1 MTGVG
6 ALTAYTGAILLGALA
21 GGALPLFAS
30 VRRSDLLLS
39 FSAGVML
46 GAAFFHMLPEAV
58 ERGGTAVVPFVV
70 VGFLLL
76 YLLERF
82 VLVHVCAEPGP
93 NRRLSTAG
101 APLPH
106 HPDERDHEHHG
117 QADPDGTGCEVHT
130 LGIAAWLGLSAHTL
144 VDGFALAA
152 ASVTAELGLLVFLA
166 ILAHKVP
173 NAFSLSTILLSEGY
187 SRGRAVAMNAAFALM
202 VPLGAGVYV
211 VLRDAVHVE
220 RFTALALAASAGTFL
235 HLSLS
240 DILPDLHRRG
250 ATRWRLSAAL
260 VAGVAV
266 MAALTLLR
274 HDPERQETRAGAAA
288 GAPTRPAAAASGR

>member
-1 MTGVG
+1 VNG
-6 ALTAYTGAILLGALA
+6 AAALSIYTGAILVGALA

-58 ERGGTAVVPFVV
+58 EGGGAAVVPFVLA
-70 VGFLLL
+70 GFLFL

-93 NRRLSTAG
+93 NERLSTAG

-106 HPDERDHEHHG
+106 HEGEPAAEHARHVHVHAG
-117 QADPDGTGCEVHT
+117 ASEGTGCDVHT
-130 LGIAAWLGLSAHTL
+130 LGLAAWLGMSAHTV
-144 VDGFALAA
+144 VDGFALGA
-152 ASVTAELGLLVFLA
+152 ASVQPELGALVFLA

-173 NAFSLSTILLSEGY
+173 NSFSLSTILLSEGY
-187 SRGRAVAMNAAFALM
+187 SRARAVWMNAAFALM
-202 VPLGAGVYV
+202 VPVGAGLYV
-211 VLRDAVHVE
+211 VLRELVHAE
-220 RFTALALAASAGTFL
+220 RFTALALAVSAGTFL

-250 ATRWRLSAAL
+250 ASKWRLSAAM
-260 VAGVAV
+260 VAGVAL
-266 MAALTLLR
+266 MGALSLLR
-274 HDPERQETRAGAAA
+274 HGH
-288 GAPTRPAAAASGR
+288 

>member
-1 MTGVG
+1 MSG
-6 ALTAYTGAILLGALA
+6 AGTLSLYTGAILLGALA

-58 ERGGTAVVPFVV
+58 ERGGSAVVPFAV
-70 VGFLLL
+70 VGFLFL

-106 HPDERDHEHHG
+106 HEHEHEHVHHG
-117 QADPDGTGCEVHT
+117 QAEPDPDGTGCDVHT
-130 LGIAAWLGLSAHTL
+130 LGVAAWVGLSAHT
-144 VDGFALAA
+144 VIDGFALAA
-152 ASVTAELGLLVFLA
+152 ASVTPELGLLVFLA

-173 NAFSLSTILLSEGY
+173 NAFSLSAILLSEGY
-187 SRGRAVAMNAAFALM
+187 SRGRAVAMNAAFAVM
-202 VPLGAGVYV
+202 VPVGAGVYV
-211 VLRDAVHVE
+211 LVRQLVHVE
-220 RFTALALAASAGTFL
+220 RFTAIALAASAGTFL

-250 ATRWRLSAAL
+250 ASRWRLSVAL
-260 VAGVAV
+260 VAGVAM

-274 HDPERQETRAGAAA
+274 HD
-288 GAPTRPAAAASGR
+288 

>member
-1 MTGVG
+1 MSG
-6 ALTAYTGAILLGALA
+6 AGTLSLYTGAILLGALA

-58 ERGGTAVVPFVV
+58 ERGGSAVVPFAV
-70 VGFLLL
+70 VGFLFL

-106 HPDERDHEHHG
+106 HAHEHEHVHHG
-117 QADPDGTGCEVHT
+117 QAEPDPDGTGCDVHT
-130 LGIAAWLGLSAHTL
+130 LGVAAWVGLSAHT
-144 VDGFALAA
+144 VIDGFALAA
-152 ASVTAELGLLVFLA
+152 ASVTPELGLLVFLA

-173 NAFSLSTILLSEGY
+173 NAFSLSAILLSEGY
-187 SRGRAVAMNAAFALM
+187 SRGRAVAMNAAFAVM
-202 VPLGAGVYV
+202 VPVGAGVYV
-211 VLRDAVHVE
+211 LVRQLVHVE
-220 RFTALALAASAGTFL
+220 RFTAIALAASAGTFL

-250 ATRWRLSAAL
+250 ASRWRLSVAL
-260 VAGVAV
+260 VAGVAM

-274 HDPERQETRAGAAA
+274 HD
-288 GAPTRPAAAASGR
+288 

>member
-6 ALTAYTGAILLGALA
+6 TLSLYTGAILLGALA

-58 ERGGTAVVPFVV
+58 ERGGSAVVPFAV
-70 VGFLLL
+70 VGFLFL

-106 HPDERDHEHHG
+106 HADEHEHVHHG
-117 QADPDGTGCEVHT
+117 QAEPDPDGTGCDVHT
-130 LGIAAWLGLSAHTL
+130 LGVAAWVGLSAHTV

-152 ASVTAELGLLVFLA
+152 ASVSPELGLLVFLA

-173 NAFSLSTILLSEGY
+173 NAFSLSAILLSEGY
-187 SRGRAVAMNAAFALM
+187 SRGKAVAMNAAFAVM
-202 VPLGAGVYV
+202 VPVGAGLYV
-211 VLRDAVHVE
+211 VLRELVQVQ
-220 RFTALALAASAGTFL
+220 RFTAVALAASAGTFL

-250 ATRWRLSAAL
+250 TSRWRLSVAL
-260 VAGVAV
+260 VVGVAA
-266 MAALTLLR
+266 MGALTLLR
-274 HDPERQETRAGAAA
+274 HE
-288 GAPTRPAAAASGR
+288 

>member
-1 MTGVG
+1 MTSVG
-6 ALTAYTGAILLGALA
+6 ALSLYTGAILLGALA
-21 GGALPLFAS
+21 GGALPLFATF
-30 VRRSDLLLS
+30 RRSDLLLS

-58 ERGGTAVVPFVV
+58 ERGGSAVVPFVV
-70 VGFLLL
+70 FGFLVL

-106 HPDERDHEHHG
+106 HDDEHDHEHHG
-117 QADPDGTGCEVHT
+117 HPDPDGTGCDVHT
-130 LGIAAWLGLSAHTL
+130 LGVAAWIGMSAHTL

-152 ASVTAELGLLVFLA
+152 ASVTPQLGLLVFIA

-173 NAFSLSTILLSEGY
+173 NSFSLSAILLSEGY
-187 SRGRAVAMNAAFALM
+187 SRGKAVAMNAAFALM
-202 VPLGAGVYV
+202 VPAGAGLYV
-211 VLRDAVHVE
+211 FLHQLVPVE
-220 RFTALALAASAGTFL
+220 KFTAVALAASAGTFL

-250 ATRWRLSAAL
+250 ISRWRLSAAL
-260 VAGVAV
+260 VVGVAV
-266 MAALTLLR
+266 MGVLTLVR
-274 HDPERQETRAGAAA
+274 HE
-288 GAPTRPAAAASGR
+288 

>member
-6 ALTAYTGAILLGALA
+6 ALSFYTGAILLGALA
-21 GGALPLFAS
+21 GGALPLFAT

-58 ERGGTAVVPFVV
+58 ERGGTAVIPFVV
-70 VGFLLL
+70 GGFLVL
-76 YLLERF
+76 YLAERF

-106 HPDERDHEHHG
+106 HEDEHDHEHHG
-117 QADPDGTGCEVHT
+117 HADPDGTGCDVHT
-130 LGIAAWLGLSAHTL
+130 LGMAAWLGMSAHTL
-144 VDGFALAA
+144 VDGFALGA
-152 ASVTAELGLLVFLA
+152 ASVTPGLGVLVFIA

-173 NAFSLSTILLSEGY
+173 NSFSLSAILLSEGY
-187 SRGRAVAMNAAFALM
+187 SRGRAVLMNAAFALM
-202 VPLGAGVYV
+202 VPVGAGLYILVRE
-211 VLRDAVHVE
+211 LVHVD
-220 RFTALALAASAGTFL
+220 RFTAVALAASAGTFL

-250 ATRWRLSAAL
+250 ASRWRLSASL
-260 VAGVAV
+260 VVGVAV
-266 MAALTLLR
+266 MGALTLLR
-274 HDPERQETRAGAAA
+274 HD
-288 GAPTRPAAAASGR
+288 

>member
-1 MTGVG
+1 MSGAG
-6 ALTAYTGAILLGALA
+6 ALSLYTGAILLGALA

-58 ERGGTAVVPFVV
+58 ERGGSAVVPFAV
-70 VGFLLL
+70 VGFLFL

-106 HPDERDHEHHG
+106 HEHEHEHVHHG
-117 QADPDGTGCEVHT
+117 QAEPDPDGTGCDVHT
-130 LGIAAWLGLSAHTL
+130 LGVAAWVGLSAHTL

-173 NAFSLSTILLSEGY
+173 NAFSLSAILLSEGY
-187 SRGRAVAMNAAFALM
+187 SRGRAVAMNAAFAVM
-202 VPLGAGVYV
+202 VPVGAGVYV
-211 VLRDAVHVE
+211 LVRQLVHVE
-220 RFTALALAASAGTFL
+220 RFTAIALAASAGTFL

-250 ATRWRLSAAL
+250 ASRWRLSVAL
-260 VAGVAV
+260 VAGVA
-266 MAALTLLR
+266 MMGALTLLR
-274 HDPERQETRAGAAA
+274 HD
-288 GAPTRPAAAASGR
+288 

>member
-6 ALTAYTGAILLGALA
+6 ILSVYTGAILLGALA

-58 ERGGTAVVPFVV
+58 DRGGSAVVPFVV
-70 VGFLLL
+70 FGFLVL

-106 HPDERDHEHHG
+106 HEHEHDHDHHG
-117 QADPDGTGCEVHT
+117 QADPDGTGCDVHT
-130 LGIAAWLGLSAHTL
+130 VGVAAWIGLSAHTL
-144 VDGFALAA
+144 VDGFALGA
-152 ASVTAELGLLVFLA
+152 ASVDPQLGVLVFLA

-173 NAFSLSTILLSEGY
+173 NSFSLSAILLSEGY
-187 SRGRAVAMNAAFALM
+187 SRGKAVAMNAAFAVM
-202 VPLGAGVYV
+202 VPLGAGLCV
-211 VLRDAVHVE
+211 VLRELAQVE

-250 ATRWRLSAAL
+250 ASRWRLSAAL
-260 VAGVAV
+260 VVGVAV
-266 MAALTLLR
+266 MGALTLFR
-274 HDPERQETRAGAAA
+274 HEH
-288 GAPTRPAAAASGR
+288 

>member
-1 MTGVG
+1 MIAVG
-6 ALTAYTGAILLGALA
+6 ALSLYTVAILLGALA

-30 VRRSDLLLS
+30 IRRSDLLLS

-58 ERGGTAVVPFVV
+58 EQGGSAVVPFVV
-70 VGFLLL
+70 VGFLVL

-101 APLPH
+101 APLPDEDH
-106 HPDERDHEHHG
+106 DHDHVHPHS
-117 QADPDGTGCEVHT
+117 DGTGCDVHT
-130 LGIAAWLGLSAHTL
+130 LGLAAWLGMSAHTL
-144 VDGFALAA
+144 VDGFALGA
-152 ASVTAELGLLVFLA
+152 ASVSPELGGLVFLA

-173 NAFSLSTILLSEGY
+173 NSFSLSAILLSEGY
-187 SRGRAVAMNAAFALM
+187 SRARAVVMNAAFALM
-202 VPLGAGVYV
+202 VPVGAGLYV
-211 VLRDAVHVE
+211 LLRETVPVD
-220 RFTALALAASAGTFL
+220 RFTALALAGSAGTFL

-240 DILPDLHRRG
+240 DILPDLHRSG
-250 ATRWRLSAAL
+250 TSRWRLSFAL

-274 HDPERQETRAGAAA
+274 HEH
-288 GAPTRPAAAASGR
+288 

>member
-1 MTGVG
+1 MSNVA
-6 ALTAYTGAILLGALA
+6 ALSLYTGAILLGALA

-58 ERGGTAVVPFVV
+58 EQGGAPVVPFVV
-70 VGFLLL
+70 LGFLVL
-76 YLLERF
+76 YLAERF

-106 HPDERDHEHHG
+106 HEGEHDHDHGGHEH
-117 QADPDGTGCEVHT
+117 ADGTGCDVHT
-130 LGIAAWLGLSAHTL
+130 LGLAAWLGMSAHTL
-144 VDGFALAA
+144 VDGFALGA
-152 ASVTAELGLLVFLA
+152 ASVTPELGLLVFLA

-173 NAFSLSTILLSEGY
+173 NAFSLSAILLSEGY

-202 VPLGAGVYV
+202 VPVGAGLYV
-211 VLRDAVHVE
+211 LLREAAHVD
-220 RFTALALAASAGTFL
+220 RFTAIALAASAGTFL
-235 HLSLS
+235 HLALS

-250 ATRWRLSAAL
+250 ESRWRLSAAL
-260 VAGVAV
+260 VAGVAL
-266 MAALTLLR
+266 MAVLTLLR
-274 HDPERQETRAGAAA
+274 HDH
-288 GAPTRPAAAASGR
+288 

>member
-1 MTGVG
+1 MNG
-6 ALTAYTGAILLGALA
+6 AATLSVYTGAILVGALA

-30 VRRSDLLLS
+30 VRRSDLFLS

-58 ERGGTAVVPFVV
+58 EGGGAAVVPFVLA
-70 VGFLLL
+70 GFLLL

-93 NRRLSTAG
+93 NERLSTAG

-106 HPDERDHEHHG
+106 HDAEPIEEHAAHAHVHPH
-117 QADPDGTGCEVHT
+117 QVEGTGCDVHT
-130 LGIAAWLGLSAHTL
+130 LGLAAWLGMSAHTV
-144 VDGFALAA
+144 VDGFALGA
-152 ASVTAELGLLVFLA
+152 ASVQPELGALVFLA

-173 NAFSLSTILLSEGY
+173 NSFSLSTILISEGY
-187 SRGRAVAMNAAFALM
+187 SRARAVWMNAAFALM
-202 VPLGAGVYV
+202 VPVGAGLYV
-211 VLRDAVHVE
+211 LLRELVHAE
-220 RFTALALAASAGTFL
+220 RFTSLALAVSAGTFL

-250 ATRWRLSAAL
+250 ASKWRLSAAL
-260 VAGVAV
+260 VAGI
-266 MAALTLLR
+266 ALMGALSLVR
-274 HDPERQETRAGAAA
+274 H
-288 GAPTRPAAAASGR
+288 

>member
-1 MTGVG
+1 MS
-6 ALTAYTGAILLGALA
+6 ATATLSVYTGAILVGALA

-30 VRRSDLLLS
+30 FRRSDLLLS

-58 ERGGTAVVPFVV
+58 EGGGAAVVPFVLA
-70 VGFLLL
+70 GFLVL

-93 NRRLSTAG
+93 NERLSTAG

-106 HPDERDHEHHG
+106 HDAEPIAEHAAH
-117 QADPDGTGCEVHT
+117 AHVHPHHVEGTGCDVHT
-130 LGIAAWLGLSAHTL
+130 LGLAAWIGMSAHTV
-144 VDGFALAA
+144 VDGFALGA
-152 ASVTAELGLLVFLA
+152 ASVQPELGVLVFLA

-173 NAFSLSTILLSEGY
+173 NSFSLSTILVSEGF

-202 VPLGAGVYV
+202 VPVGAGLYV
-211 VLRDAVHVE
+211 LLRELVHAE
-220 RFTALALAASAGTFL
+220 RFTSLALAASAGTFL

-250 ATRWRLSAAL
+250 ASKWRLSAAMVGGIAL
-260 VAGVAV
+260 MG
-266 MAALTLLR
+266 ALTLLR
-274 HDPERQETRAGAAA
+274 HAH
-288 GAPTRPAAAASGR
+288 